1 MPPKK
6 LHAVKDPTPNIEYVN
21 SPEFKVFSYPD
32 TDEKENVS
40 KRKKKTSY
48 KFRLRSKP
56 TSKTVTKNVCQDESV
71 TKDIQPTIDVTVESS
86 HAYGECSNSKDGELA
101 VKNPIE
107 NCVEEESSNAAANLA
122 GVSSE
127 GNDTCPV
134 CCKVFLSTE
143 TVENKTAHINQCL
156 DTNSLN
162 ETQSDELLARNLH
175 RQSLQEILLDDATY
189 ICTVC
194 MKNLTTWDINRRQM
208 HMNHCVNSTLEGRKL
223 RREKK
228 SSNIVGQTCPMC
240 GVKMSKEKFASHVRK
255 CAKSLE
261 YSDQQLMKIL
271 QTHGISTE
279 QHGDKMST
287 AQRKKHFKS
296 NIKKGQ
302 LSTIIKPT
310 DKEATNEHIKTQAK
324 SILTECA
331 STHHIP
337 STPAMKKS
345 YIGKINATEE
355 TPPHTSVNDAPQKP
369 NHTAALIKDSG
380 CKLWNLSSF
389 NMKTNRTNF
398 VVSVLKDK
406 LGVQPSL
413 QSENE
418 IQQSDVQIPDESFTG
433 TQCDKLDILM
443 ALNSSI
449 EKKKD
454 DNGFISDNTEDKLN
468 ELYKQSNKTLLED
481 FTALLQESVPY
492 DFTFHCKD
500 GVDVSC
506 HKFMLV
512 TRCHTFREIILNGED
527 DAIVSDIS
535 SAAVNAFINYIYCGI
550 VNFVHVLDEI
560 YVLANRYNLDFLT
573 QACIFLKPTL
583 HDKDDTSHNN
593 SPDVDDL
600 VSTFWKKK
608 EFDNDAEVNELEKSW
623 GILQN
628 ISKEENDVG
637 KDSSFSDNELALMKE
652 VFQTQAQLENSITKE
667 NVDTSNTIQT
677 AFESTVMLNEKQQSA
692 PTSTVN
698 VLVPDSFESSPV
710 STSKDVSEQVECSPV
725 QSDAYQHDKHI
736 SSYEDE
742 HCENEHQLELIE
754 VHGSLSE
761 TAVDKMEKSMDY
773 ISPSATPIPLS
784 CETPA
789 IFNNT
794 PLCVSDR
801 RQDDKVSTSLR
812 ELSYDDTTV
821 VKESNED
828 SDIEEVSPNNTAI
841 FKTTGTTKHTRES
854 STNFQDICEH
864 TTRRNSAYS
873 VSNIDEN
880 TGFSVAPVYQS
891 DKKFSGNKTSSSGV
905 SPSFVESPCVIR
917 KSEIVS
923 STPNLC
929 TSNQV
934 NNSFGNKDIHH
945 SAIAKSSSE
954 KRNIIS
960 VVLDYF
966 SGEEGKTRE
975 KKLSSTQ
982 TNTPFLSEKQ
992 MAKKRL
998 HEFSSTESISSDED
1012 GYNDRFKQRE
1022 KKKLKRSNKR
1032 DNNEMKKSQLNRI
1045 NVTSSDEHVS
1055 ENEVIEADN
1064 FVCKNISPARL
1075 KSTSTPSGR
1084 SNKRKSR
1091 SPYSPV
1097 VTPSQWLSTSDRTL
1111 STEKKKKCS
1120 SVKPK
1125 NGNKKKKNSFKDL
1138 VKEMTNEVSST
1149 SVESISSSSEECTNE
1164 QDKNEVSNLY
1174 ERTIPNDS
1182 KEKLDSSNTNKQ
1194 ISDEN
1199 QHLPSSQTDLKPD
1212 DGIVSILEN
1221 EYSIY
1226 YMDDGGYNSFAM
1238 EPGTVNQ
1245 DRNIHESIVV
1255 ENETETG
1262 ENTSINLD
1270 TAKQS
1275 KENNPDEDDNVT
1287 EVDVPNQTEKDN
1299 NSASRADIKSLKTSS
1314 SDEFLEPF
1322 QTDPKDNCSKSSGNV
1337 NKHVSFDD
1345 ATDSQDNYS
1354 IPNIDLNI
1362 ENDSFAAYC
1371 MTNNDVASTSGTE
1384 NKNAKIVERNTAT
1397 PVGVKNTAIFKTPV
1411 CTSIAAKNFTAGC
1424 DCHPETNEPITPM
1437 PDYSN
1442 YPTPQLQEEIKK
1454 YALRN
1459 MAKPKMIAKMKEVY
1473 KFQHNFTNWEEEPCK
1488 NVKRKPRKKKE
1499 AKNTNEEDKTTDE
1512 KNEEESGKKRKKVT
1526 TKTEENTE
1534 GPSTHEMLN
1543 NLIKSDRSL
1552 HTKILSYEPL
1562 EFSEVLSLIVANSI
1576 KCSKKTLEK
1585 YLDEQCICYYSAKD
1599 ESQKPR
1605 TRNRRK
1611 KKK

>member
-1 MPPKK
+1 
-6 LHAVKDPTPNIEYVN
+6 
-21 SPEFKVFSYPD
+21 
-32 TDEKENVS
+32 
-40 KRKKKTSY
+40 
-48 KFRLRSKP
+48 
-56 TSKTVTKNVCQDESV
+56 
-71 TKDIQPTIDVTVESS
+71 
-86 HAYGECSNSKDGELA
+86 
-101 VKNPIE
+101 
-107 NCVEEESSNAAANLA
+107 
-122 GVSSE
+122 
-127 GNDTCPV
+127 
-134 CCKVFLSTE
+134 
-143 TVENKTAHINQCL
+143 
-156 DTNSLN
+156 
-162 ETQSDELLARNLH
+162 
-175 RQSLQEILLDDATY
+175 
-189 ICTVC
+189 
-194 MKNLTTWDINRRQM
+194 M
-208 HMNHCVNSTLEGRKL
+208 HMNHCVNTTLEGRQL
-223 RREKK
+223 RGEKK

-255 CAKSLE
+255 CAKSLK

-271 QTHGISTE
+271 QTQGISTE
-279 QHGDKMST
+279 QRSNKMSA

-302 LSTIIKPT
+302 LSTIIKPR

-324 SILTECA
+324 SILTE
-331 STHHIP
+331 STSAHHILSTPP

-345 YIGKINATEE
+345 LIGKMNEE
-355 TPPHTSVNDAPQKP
+355 TSSHTSVNEAPQKP
-369 NHTAALIKDSG
+369 NHTVALIKDSG

-389 NMKTNRTNF
+389 DMKTNRTNF
-398 VVSVLKDK
+398 VVSALKDK

-418 IQQSDVQIPDESFTG
+418 IQQNVVQIADESFTD

-449 EKKKD
+449 EQKKN
-454 DNGFISDNTEDKLN
+454 DNGFIFDNTEDKLS
-468 ELYKQSNKTLLED
+468 ELHKQSNQKLLED

-500 GVDVSC
+500 GVNVSC

-535 SAAVNAFINYIYCGI
+535 SAAVNAFINYIYCGA
-550 VNFVHVLDEI
+550 VNFLHVLDEV

-583 HDKDDTSHNN
+583 HDKNDTSHN
-593 SPDVDDL
+593 SQQSTDVDKL

-628 ISKEENDVG
+628 ISKEDNDVG
-637 KDSSFSDNELALMKE
+637 RDSSFSENELALMKE
-652 VFQTQAQLENSITKE
+652 VFQTQAQLENSINKE
-667 NVDTSNTIQT
+667 NVDDDTTSQ
-677 AFESTVMLNEKQQSA
+677 ADFESTVMLNEKQQSDS

-698 VLVPDSFESSPV
+698 VLVPDSFEISPV
-710 STSKDVSEQVECSPV
+710 STSKDNFAQVGCSPV

-736 SSYEDE
+736 SSYEDD
-742 HCENEHQLELIE
+742 HCENAPQVEVIE
-754 VHGSLSE
+754 VHGSPSE

-789 IFNNT
+789 INT
-794 PLCVSDR
+794 PLCVRDR
-801 RQDDKVSTSLR
+801 RQDDKVATPLR

-821 VKESNED
+821 VKESNEN
-828 SDIEEVSPNNTAI
+828 SEIEVLSLNNTAI
-841 FKTTGTTKHTRES
+841 FKTTGTTKHAGES
-854 STNFQDICEH
+854 LANPQDICEY
-864 TTRRNSAYS
+864 TTQRNSAYS
-873 VSNIDEN
+873 VSKIDEN
-880 TGFSVAPVYQS
+880 TGFSVAPAYQS
-891 DKKFSGNKTSSSGV
+891 DKKFSGNETSGSGV
-905 SPSFVESPCVIR
+905 SPSYVESPCVIR

-929 TSNQV
+929 TSNQI
-934 NNSFGNKDIHH
+934 NSSFGNKDINH

-954 KRNIIS
+954 KRNMIS
-960 VVLDYF
+960 VVLDYC
-966 SGEEGKTRE
+966 SEKEGKTRE

-982 TNTPFLSEKQ
+982 TNTPFLLEKQ
-992 MAKKRL
+992 MTRKRL

-1012 GYNDRFKQRE
+1012 GYDRFKQRE

-1032 DNNEMKKSQLNRI
+1032 DNNEMKKSQLSSI

-1055 ENEVIEADN
+1055 ENEVVETDN
-1064 FVCKNISPARL
+1064 FVCTNISPARL

-1084 SNKRKSR
+1084 LNKRKSR

-1097 VTPSQWLSTSDRTL
+1097 VTPSQWLSTSDRRL

-1120 SVKPK
+1120 SVKPN

-1138 VKEMTNEVSST
+1138 VKEVANEVSST
-1149 SVESISSSSEECTNE
+1149 SVESISSSSGECTNE
-1164 QDKNEVSNLY
+1164 QEKNKVSNLY
-1174 ERTIPNDS
+1174 ERTVPNDS
-1182 KEKLDSSNTNKQ
+1182 GEKFDSSNTNKQ

-1199 QHLPSSQTDLKPD
+1199 QHLPSSQTGFKPD
-1212 DGIVSILEN
+1212 DGSVSMPEN

-1226 YMDDGGYNSFAM
+1226 YMDDGGYNSFTI
-1238 EPGTVNQ
+1238 EPGTVDEDQ
-1245 DRNIHESIVV
+1245 NIHGSIVV
-1255 ENETETG
+1255 ENQTKPG

-1270 TAKQS
+1270 TAKQR
-1275 KENNPDEDDNVT
+1275 KESIPDENDNVT
-1287 EVDVPNQTEKDN
+1287 KVDVSNQTEKDN
-1299 NSASRADIKSLKTSS
+1299 NLALIANIKSLKAFTS
-1314 SDEFLEPF
+1314 DKFLEPF
-1322 QTDPKDNCSKSSGNV
+1322 QIDSVKDDCSKSSGNV
-1337 NKHVSFDD
+1337 NNNVSFDN
-1345 ATDSQDNYS
+1345 ATHSRDNDS
-1354 IPNIDLNI
+1354 IPNIVF

-1384 NKNAKIVERNTAT
+1384 NKNAKMVERNTAT
-1397 PVGVKNTAIFKTPV
+1397 PVGVKNTATFKTPI
-1411 CTSIAAKNFTAGC
+1411 CTSIAAKNFPAGC
-1424 DCHPETNEPITPM
+1424 DRHPETNEPITPM

-1454 YALRN
+1454 YALRD

-1499 AKNTNEEDKTTDE
+1499 ANNTNEENKTTEE
-1512 KNEEESGKKRKKVT
+1512 KEEKESGKNRKKAA

-1576 KCSKKTLEK
+1576 KCSKKMLEK

-1605 TRNRRK
+1605 TRNQRK